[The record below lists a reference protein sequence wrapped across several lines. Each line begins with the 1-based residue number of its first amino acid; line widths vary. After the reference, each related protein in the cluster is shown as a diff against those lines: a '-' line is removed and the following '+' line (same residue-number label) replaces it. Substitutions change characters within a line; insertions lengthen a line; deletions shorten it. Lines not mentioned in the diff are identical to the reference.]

1 MRPERKIGLELRDF
15 LISKNWGIRSFN
27 PPGLY
32 GGIILLDRSE
42 KRGRG
47 SMKPD
52 IIAQKAS
59 YVLIIEIKPKLNKG
73 DIVKLEGMN
82 QNHITDLQSKLNLP
96 NAWLS
101 KHQQYLQKALCVN
114 QFMPAKSEFPNNYII
129 FCSHQN
135 KIKVCYGEK
144 SVVRESILND

>member
-15 LISKNWGIRSFN
+15 LIKKNWEIKSFN

-32 GGIILLDRSE
+32 GGIILLDKSE
-42 KRGRG
+42 KRGKG
-47 SMKPD
+47 SIKPD

-73 DIVKLEGMN
+73 DIIKLEGMN
-82 QNHITDLQSKLNLP
+82 QNHIRNLQLKLNLP

-101 KHQQYLQKALCVN
+101 EYKQYLQKALCVN
-114 QFMPAKSEFPNNYII
+114 QFMPPKSEFPNDYII
-129 FCSHQN
+129 FCSCDN
-135 KIKVCYGEK
+135 KIKVCFGEK
-144 SVVRESILND
+144 GVVKESILND